1 MVLDV
6 WDPEQYELFRK
17 ERGQAFADLV
27 SLVQP
32 TERMRVVDL
41 GCGTGE
47 RTREL
52 HAKLSARE
60 TVGVDSSA
68 AMLEKC
74 RAHETPGLSFV
85 RSDLADY
92 DPPSR
97 VDLLFS
103 NAALHWLPDHRTL
116 LPHVA
121 RLVAPG
127 GQIAV
132 QVPANDDQPSH
143 TVAARVAGEEPFRT
157 ALRGFVMHPSVLR
170 PERYASLLWE
180 SGFRDLHVR
189 LQVYTHELGA
199 PEDVVDWVKG
209 TLLNAYRQ
217 RLEPALYEEF
227 LARYAELL
235 LREVQ
240 GGTPF
245 LFTFKRILMWGRRR
259 PASTEIPTDPP

>member
-1 MVLDV
+1 MAVDV
-6 WDPEQYELFRK
+6 WDPEQYDLFRK
-17 ERGQAFADLV
+17 ERGQAFSDLV
-27 SLVQP
+27 ALVQP
-32 TERMRVVDL
+32 GAGMRVIDL

-52 HAKLSARE
+52 HARLSARE
-60 TVGVDSSA
+60 TVGVDSSP

-74 RAHETPGLSFV
+74 RAVQTPGVSFV

-92 DPPSR
+92 DPRAP

-116 LPHVA
+116 VPHVA

-127 GQIAV
+127 GQVAI

-143 TVAARVAGEEPFRT
+143 TVAARVAAEEPFRT
-157 ALRGFVMHPSVLR
+157 ALGGFVMHPSVLR
-170 PERYASLLWE
+170 PERYASLLWAC
-180 SGFRDLHVR
+180 GFRDLHVR

-217 RLEPALYEEF
+217 RLEPAVYAEF

-259 PASTEIPTDPP
+259 PGST